1 MDWRTTERL
10 ANVASGDYFDYYFH
24 GYDRVLSL
32 HIWRRAV
39 LAVQKEEKMTKNKAK
54 KTEDLEQQLGELTLD
69 LQRTRADFENYRK
82 RVEAEKQS
90 AHQMGQAKSVMKLL
104 PVIDTIERA
113 IVNVPEELQD
123 NAWAKG
129 VAGLGKQLD
138 KQLKGI
144 GLEKIDAKPGT
155 LFNPELHQAV
165 QFDEEAEGDKE
176 VIAEELRAGYILDG
190 AVIRDA
196 MVKVTRQSS
205 APEQAETGPNAAAPA
220 E

>member
-1 MDWRTTERL
+1 
-10 ANVASGDYFDYYFH
+10 
-24 GYDRVLSL
+24 
-32 HIWRRAV
+32 
-39 LAVQKEEKMTKNKAK
+39 MTKQHK
-54 KTEDLEQQLGELTLD
+54 KLDERTEDLQQQLGELTLD

-113 IVNVPEELQD
+113 IANVPEELKD
-123 NAWAKG
+123 NPWAKG

-138 KQLKGI
+138 KQLKEI

-155 LFNPELHQAV
+155 LFNPELHQAI

-176 VIAEELRAGYILDG
+176 VIAEELRAGYILNG

-196 MVKVTRQSS
+196 MVKVTRQ
-205 APEQAETGPNAAAPA
+205 
-220 E
+220 

>member
-1 MDWRTTERL
+1 
-10 ANVASGDYFDYYFH
+10 
-24 GYDRVLSL
+24 
-32 HIWRRAV
+32 
-39 LAVQKEEKMTKNKAK
+39 MTKNKAK

-113 IVNVPEELQD
+113 IANVPEELAD
-123 NAWAKG
+123 NAWVKG

-138 KQLKGI
+138 KQLKEI

-155 LFNPELHQAV
+155 PFNPELQQAV
-165 QFDEEAEGDKE
+165 QFDESAEGDKE

-196 MVKVTRQSS
+196 MVKVTRQPS

-220 E
+220 A

>member
-1 MDWRTTERL
+1 
-10 ANVASGDYFDYYFH
+10 
-24 GYDRVLSL
+24 
-32 HIWRRAV
+32 
-39 LAVQKEEKMTKNKAK
+39 MTKNKAK

-113 IVNVPEELQD
+113 IANVPEELQD

-129 VAGLGKQLD
+129 VAGLNKQLD
-138 KQLKGI
+138 KQLKEI
-144 GLEKIDAKPGT
+144 GLEKINTKPGT

-165 QFDEEAEGDKE
+165 QFDEAAEGEKE
-176 VIAEELRAGYILDG
+176 VIAEELRAGYTLDG
-190 AVIRDA
+190 VVIRDA

-205 APEQAETGPNAAAPA
+205 ESPQADVKANADIS
-220 E
+220 EK

>member
-1 MDWRTTERL
+1 
-10 ANVASGDYFDYYFH
+10 
-24 GYDRVLSL
+24 
-32 HIWRRAV
+32 
-39 LAVQKEEKMTKNKAK
+39 MTKHK
-54 KTEDLEQQLGELTLD
+54 KTDDLQRTIDELTLD

-90 AHQMGQAKSVMKLL
+90 AHSMGQAKSVMKLL

-113 IVNVPEELQD
+113 IANVPEELAD

-138 KQLKGI
+138 KQLKEI

-165 QFDEEAEGDKE
+165 QFGEAADGEKE
-176 VIAEELRAGYILDG
+176 VVAEELRAGYTLDG

-196 MVKVTRQSS
+196 MVKVTRR
-205 APEQAETGPNAAAPA
+205 
-220 E
+220 